1 MIPNDP
7 LEPPNSVNLQVIKN
21 LEKLNGLMGRKEGMR
36 VGREEIKTERE

>member
-7 LEPPNSVNLQVIKN
+7 FEPPNSVNLQVIKN

-36 VGREEIKTERE
+36 VGREGIKTERE